1 MRARTR
7 AVKAGGVISF
17 HDLALQRDFS
27 KDAVFSEVEKM
38 VKNRSPLIPLQ
49 QSSSTP
55 VGNKLMKN
63 RGNVGK
69 CLISMRVVYRPIHKF
84 RQSLA

>member
-1 MRARTR
+1 MRACTRT
-7 AVKAGGVISF
+7 VKTRRIISF

-38 VKNRSPLIPLQ
+38 VKNRSPLTSLQ

-55 VGNKLMKN
+55 VRNKLMKN

-69 CLISMRVVYRPIHKF
+69 CLI
-84 RQSLA
+84 